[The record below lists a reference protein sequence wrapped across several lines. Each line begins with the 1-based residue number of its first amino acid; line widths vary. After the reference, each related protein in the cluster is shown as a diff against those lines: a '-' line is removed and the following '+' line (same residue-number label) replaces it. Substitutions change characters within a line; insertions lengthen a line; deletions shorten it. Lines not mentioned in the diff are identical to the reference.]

1 MMDRY
6 SRINLF
12 SSEGRLGR
20 GMYFLFSFILPATF
34 FWLIAAIAG
43 QLSQFNILNNALAYS
58 LLALAIFAAVA
69 LLITLTIQ
77 RNHDFNQS
85 GWLAILLIIFPP
97 IIIFYWLI
105 PGSNGINSYGE
116 PAYPMPSLMKWLTPL
131 IYLALFAF
139 TIYFLVNAWDMII
152 LEFSKFFPGITKFL

>member
-20 GMYFLFSFILPATF
+20 GIYFLFSFILPATF

-43 QLSQFNILNNALAYS
+43 QVGQFDIMNNALAYS
-58 LLALAIFAAVA
+58 LLALAVFAALA

-85 GWLAILLIIFPP
+85 GWLAILLVIFPP

-116 PAYPMPSLMKWLTPL
+116 PAYPMPKLMKWLSPL
-131 IYLALFAF
+131 IYLVLLAF
-139 TIYFLVNAWDMII
+139 TIYFVVNAWDMIV
-152 LEFSKFFPGITKFL
+152 LELSKFFPAITKIL

>member
-20 GMYFLFSFILPATF
+20 GIYFLFSFILPATF
-34 FWLIAAIAG
+34 FWLLAAIAG
-43 QLSQFNILNNALAYS
+43 QVGQLNILNNAFAYS
-58 LLALAIFAAVA
+58 LLALAIFAAIA
-69 LLITLTIQ
+69 LLVTLTIQ
-77 RNHDFNQS
+77 RNHDINQS
-85 GWLAILLIIFPP
+85 GWLSLLLVIFPP

-116 PAYPMPSLMKWLTPL
+116 PAYPMPKLMKWLSPL
-131 IYLALFAF
+131 IYVALLAFS
-139 TIYFLVNAWDMII
+139 IYFLVNAWDMIT
-152 LEFSKFFPGITKFL
+152 LELGKFFPGITKLV